1 MVAIYTPPELPP
13 YIANSYDL
21 KPVEGVPSDDEVKL
35 IHAVIRAVEN
45 VSQGEETSILWWG
58 SFFKVEMDSS
68 PSLLQPRSVNGSCSA
83 LVRRSN
89 G

>member
-1 MVAIYTPPELPP
+1 MAAIYTPPELPG

-45 VSQGEETSILWWG
+45 VSHGEATFSLGWSSSINI
-58 SFFKVEMDSS
+58 EMNSS
-68 PSLLQPRSVNGSCSA
+68 PSLLQPRFFHGSRSA